1 MMDEGNEVPT
11 EPSLERRSRRRFSG
25 ADKQR
30 LITEFDA
37 LGRGEK
43 GEWLRRNGLY
53 ASQLATWR
61 KSLAETGMAGLE
73 PGKGGRKPKD
83 ARQRR
88 IEELERE
95 NKRLERRARVAEDT
109 VDLQK
114 KLFAL
119 IDNAHSESS
128 L

>member
-1 MMDEGNEVPT
+1 MDESNEVQT

-30 LITEFDA
+30 LVAEFET
-37 LGRGEK
+37 LGRGDK

-53 ASQLATWR
+53 ASQLANWR
-61 KSLAETGMAGLE
+61 KTLAEAGMAGLE
-73 PGKGGRKPKD
+73 PDKGGRKPKD
-83 ARQRR
+83 PRDRR
-88 IEELERE
+88 IEELEGE
-95 NKRLERRARVAEDT
+95 KKRLEQRARVAEDT

-119 IDNAHSESS
+119 IDDAHSESS
-128 L
+128 Q

>member
-1 MMDEGNEVPT
+1 MDESNEVQT

-30 LITEFDA
+30 LVAEFEA

-53 ASQLATWR
+53 ASQLANWR
-61 KSLAETGMAGLE
+61 KTLAEAGMVGLE
-73 PGKGGRKPKD
+73 PDKGGRKPKD
-83 ARQRR
+83 PRDRR
-88 IEELERE
+88 IEALERE
-95 NKRLERRARVAEDT
+95 KRHLEQRARVAEDT

-119 IDNAHSESS
+119 IEDAHSESS
-128 L
+128 Q